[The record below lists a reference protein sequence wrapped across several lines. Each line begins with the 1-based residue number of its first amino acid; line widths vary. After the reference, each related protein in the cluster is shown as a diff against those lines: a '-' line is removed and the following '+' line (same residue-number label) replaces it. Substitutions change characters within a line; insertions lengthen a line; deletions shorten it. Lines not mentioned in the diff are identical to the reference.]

1 MSSIRRI
8 LSGISSTAWA
18 TRYEAL
24 APIRQ
29 APPAPVAPVQRGFS
43 GQSDFQ
49 SAQEVERSPLSAHAP
64 GLAGQPRNADML
76 RGYAG
81 LSDFQAALPRY
92 QHLLG
97 TNIPPP
103 PGSHSWGMPG
113 SRSSAAQA
121 SLEPSRGNASAPGLT
136 APADLEKS
144 AQLAGEEDSVLLYTS
159 EGDAPGRSVVQHADG
174 RVTDPSA
181 PETPFP
187 DAAAWEQ
194 ANPGLTRALSL
205 SRSDADLVLDMPEGT
220 ARDEILSELASTFN
234 PSDSAATTGDGFMPS
249 FDDVPTHTEPSAD
262 EATADAFMP
271 SLDDLP
277 GARQAA
283 DAPLASTDEVLPLSA
298 EEFAG
303 LLSPTGALAEGK
315 DPMEAARQVSS
326 RGTAGQQTQLAMAL
340 YEQGQTPGPGEAPP
354 FQRAA
359 ALTASAHPEATQ
371 ALLQQIGEPRL
382 ADFVRSVMQA

>member
-64 GLAGQPRNADML
+64 GLAGQPRNAEML

-103 PGSHSWGMPG
+103 PGSHSWSSSA

-121 SLEPSRGNASAPGLT
+121 SLDPSQDLGRSSGLT
-136 APADLEKS
+136 APADLEQS

-159 EGDAPGRSVVQHADG
+159 EGDGPGRSVVQHADG
-174 RVTDPSA
+174 RVTDASA

-194 ANPGLTRALSL
+194 AN
-205 SRSDADLVLDMPEGT
+205 
-220 ARDEILSELASTFN
+220 
-234 PSDSAATTGDGFMPS
+234 
-249 FDDVPTHTEPSAD
+249 
-262 EATADAFMP
+262 
-271 SLDDLP
+271 
-277 GARQAA
+277 
-283 DAPLASTDEVLPLSA
+283 
-298 EEFAG
+298 
-303 LLSPTGALAEGK
+303 
-315 DPMEAARQVSS
+315 
-326 RGTAGQQTQLAMAL
+326 
-340 YEQGQTPGPGEAPP
+340 QG
-354 FQRAA
+354 
-359 ALTASAHPEATQ
+359 
-371 ALLQQIGEPRL
+371 
-382 ADFVRSVMQA
+382 